1 MESRNFRY
9 KDNFKIPPYPQ
20 TRSSHTKKQKEESAA
35 PLPSEREKKA
45 FPLSLD
51 KLKNLS
57 SDDYIIMFLI
67 FMLIKD
73 NEKPDW
79 PLILALGYILLGE

>member
-9 KDNFKIPPYPQ
+9 KDNFKYPPYPNA
-20 TRSSHTKKQKEESAA
+20 KKQKSENTV
-35 PLPSEREKKA
+35 PLPVQREKKA
-45 FPLSLD
+45 FPISLD

-73 NEKPDW
+73 NENPDW